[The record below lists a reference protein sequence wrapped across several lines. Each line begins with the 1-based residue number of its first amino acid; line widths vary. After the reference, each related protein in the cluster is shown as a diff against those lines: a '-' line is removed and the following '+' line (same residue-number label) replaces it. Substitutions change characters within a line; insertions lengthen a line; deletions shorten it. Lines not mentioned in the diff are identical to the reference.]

1 MTDDFVDR
9 LAVWAEIEKVVHC
22 TLPKPRTLNAKPGYR
37 TVNVPRPFK
46 QQIARAR
53 CLLATAGWREAT
65 RGHSVRGTTP
75 GSAPESAANRR

>member
-9 LAVWAEIEKVVHC
+9 LARRAGIKKVIHC
-22 TLPKPRTLNAKPGYR
+22 TYRIPAYQNAKPEYAA
-37 TVNVPRPFK
+37 VNLLRPFK
-46 QQIARAR
+46 QQIPRAR